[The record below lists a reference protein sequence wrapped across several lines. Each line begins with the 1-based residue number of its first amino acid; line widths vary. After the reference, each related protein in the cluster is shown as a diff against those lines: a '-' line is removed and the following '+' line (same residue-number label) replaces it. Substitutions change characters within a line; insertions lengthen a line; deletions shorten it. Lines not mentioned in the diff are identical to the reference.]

1 MPRHPNKKAQKMFLT
16 KKCEILAVAMAQLSR
31 YEGIS
36 VDVSASKILLHFANM
51 TLSCC
56 FGQKNYHSYHFLFYG
71 KNLSGRAAL
80 NKG

>member
-1 MPRHPNKKAQKMFLT
+1 MPRHSSKKAEKMFLT

-36 VDVSASKILLHFANM
+36 DDVSASKILLHFANM

-56 FGQKNYHSYHFLFYG
+56 FGQKTTTVTIFLFYG
-71 KNLSGRAAL
+71 KNLWGRGAL
-80 NKG
+80 NKD